1 MAGLRGGPPSHGVQE
16 EDRDVGSDG
25 AEVYEDN
32 CRQQE
37 SKTQRMHDESY
48 KNNSLFFNFFNVFL
62 STSYTPKSSQEQELV
77 FKRASACSQGEE
89 AFE

>member
-48 KNNSLFFNFFNVFL
+48 KNNSFFQVF
-62 STSYTPKSSQEQELV
+62 
-77 FKRASACSQGEE
+77 
-89 AFE
+89 